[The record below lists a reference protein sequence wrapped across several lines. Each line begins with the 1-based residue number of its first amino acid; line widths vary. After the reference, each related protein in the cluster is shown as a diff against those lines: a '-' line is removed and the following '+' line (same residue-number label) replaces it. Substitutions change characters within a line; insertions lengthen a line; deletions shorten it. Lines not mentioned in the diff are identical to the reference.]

1 MSGTLLRSNP
11 IGKSIYNKIQDYD
24 NMACQVFQQHCQQNT
39 KIYLINTELQ
49 EMLLIK
55 KGKDDNLEK
64 QIKKQKK
71 GMKKLR
77 ATKSKEE
84 IAEQRKVW
92 DTTYYNQMREKT
104 AKRIQKVAR
113 EFITKKKVKG

>member
-1 MSGTLLRSNP
+1 
-11 IGKSIYNKIQDYD
+11 
-24 NMACQVFQQHCQQNT
+24 
-39 KIYLINTELQ
+39 
-49 EMLLIK
+49 MLLIK

-71 GMKKLR
+71 R
-77 ATKSKEE
+77 NEE
-84 IAEQRKVW
+84 IESNQKQRRNSKVW

>member
-1 MSGTLLRSNP
+1 
-11 IGKSIYNKIQDYD
+11 
-24 NMACQVFQQHCQQNT
+24 
-39 KIYLINTELQ
+39 
-49 EMLLIK
+49 MLLIK